1 MQVIA
6 IFAICLLVIL
16 ERIFYQVIIE
26 KEEVSLSNLQLDSDL
41 INHQGD

>member
-1 MQVIA
+1 MHVVA

-26 KEEVSLSNLQLDSDL
+26 KEEITLSELQVNSDL
-41 INHQGD
+41 IIH

>member
-1 MQVIA
+1 MQVVA

-26 KEEVSLSNLQLDSDL
+26 KEEITLSELQVNSDL
-41 INHQGD
+41 IIH